1 MPPRT
6 WYDRTMSGEEGL
18 APEQCS
24 TVEASV
30 EAARERQYEVEV
42 LGPHAV
48 KIIGRFGEPTLAAL
62 EVLLD
67 ARSPIGV
74 YAEGIDDSRSAMCL
88 WSADD
93 LYAVTLGVGGRW
105 EHFRVPPGGPAA
117 VRDSWRAG
125 SRPRYRAPHGPLFSP
140 LMEAVELAQSWG
152 MPTPFTRRPLPPESA
167 SSPRTRSPGAAG
179 GERASTAPQ
188 SSTSLSSRSS
198 RPSRTAQSTGSGPTH
213 APAEAAPKICQICF
227 TVLPA
232 TGLCDYCA

>member
-1 MPPRT
+1 
-6 WYDRTMSGEEGL
+6 MSGEEGR

-30 EAARERQYEVEV
+30 GAARERHYEVEV

-48 KIIGRFGEPTLAAL
+48 KVRGRFGEPTLAAL

-67 ARSPIGV
+67 ARSPVGV

-88 WSADD
+88 WSGDD

-117 VRDSWRAG
+117 VRDSWRGG
-125 SRPRYRAPHGPLFSP
+125 SRPRYRVPHGPLFSP
-140 LMEAVELAQSWG
+140 LMEAVELAESWG
-152 MPTPFTRRPLPPESA
+152 MPTPFTRRPSPAERA
-167 SSPRTRSPGAAG
+167 TSPRTGSTDTSGV
-179 GERASTAPQ
+179 ERAAPAPRTSTP
-188 SSTSLSSRSS
+188 LS
-198 RPSRTAQSTGSGPTH
+198 SRTAQSARSTDSGPTR
-213 APAEAAPKICQICF
+213 APADAAPVVCQICF

-232 TGLCDYCA
+232 TGVCDYCA